1 MNVQYGKPFVLAV
14 AMSLVLALVAG
25 CASCKPGKTGKIGR
39 YNIDI
44 TLDDTLDNA
53 SVLVDLVGVS
63 ALSLQQWESYEMSK
77 YWEYGNSKRK
87 DAEKVTLSFLADSP
101 LSQSLAETNA
111 IWDTWRSH
119 AVTHVL
125 VLADLPGVHTDKP
138 GTQDS
143 RRQILPLDEC
153 RWPKKTE
160 TLKVSVKRSGID
172 ILTPPRALK

>member
-1 MNVQYGKPFVLAV
+1 MNVRSVKTLFLGMALLAMV
-14 AMSLVLALVAG
+14 WVFSG
-25 CASCKPGKTGKIGR
+25 CASCKPGKAGKIGR
-39 YNIDI
+39 YTMDVS
-44 TLDDTLDNA
+44 LDGSLEKA
-53 SVLVDLVGVS
+53 SVLVDLVGVP

-101 LSQSLAETNA
+101 LNQTLSVTNE
-111 IWDTWRSH
+111 IWKTWEAM
-119 AVTHVL
+119 AVTHIL

-160 TLKVSVKRSGID
+160 ALKVLIKRSGID
-172 ILTPPRALK
+172 ILTPPRAFE